1 MLVQFA
7 TDMSEEAYYS
17 QRAPEYFPRR
27 FAGPGPYSRPVGRG
41 RGFGGP
47 GPFPRGGPH
56 PSFSMPRRPLPAAAT
71 FLQGGTR
78 GLPGISV
85 VSFLQLHY
93 IDLDDG
99 LN

>member
-7 TDMSEEAYYS
+7 DMSEEAYYS

-27 FAGPGPYSRPVGRG
+27 FAGPGPYSRPAGRG

-56 PSFSMPRRPLPAAAT
+56 PSFSMPRRPLPAAST
-71 FLQGGTR
+71 FLPGSR
-78 GLPGISV
+78 ALPGIAV
-85 VSFLQLHY
+85 VSFHHLHH
-93 IDLDDG
+93 IDLDG
-99 LN
+99 EIN